1 MKFGILK
8 SKIDTLINESYK
20 NNSFKNELKTFD
32 KLILKNKNIGKLFYL
47 YDELTTHKGLNEG
60 VVNDYMEECIG
71 HYRRVVKSI
80 KPSDI
85 EKLNEWVKDV
95 KVGNKY
101 VEVDNLFSDNIVDI
115 EGRIK
120 SKNFIKESLMKVDV
134 NHESE
139 VNLPISTMIKIAN
152 QTFNK
157 FYNSLNET
165 EKKELG
171 ELLIKED
178 TELIGDYEIVKES
191 VLSKL
196 TILKRENTDYETG
209 KRINKSISKIETEKF
224 DKLNYYKLKRLND
237 EI

>member
-8 SKIDTLINESYK
+8 SKIDTLMNESYK

-60 VVNDYMEECIG
+60 VVNDYMDECINQ
-71 HYRRVVKSI
+71 YKKVIKTI

-85 EKLNEWVKDV
+85 EKLNEWVKNV

-101 VEVDNLFSDNIVDI
+101 VEVDNLFSNNIIDI

-134 NHESE
+134 KYESD

-157 FYNSLNET
+157 YYNSLTET
-165 EKKELG
+165 DKKELG

-178 TELIGDYEIVKES
+178 SELIDDYKIIKES
-191 VLSKL
+191 VIGKL
-196 TILKRENTDYETG
+196 VELKKEESNSDTFETINETI
-209 KRINKSISKIETEKF
+209 KKIESEKF
-224 DKLNYYKLKRLND
+224 DKLNYYKLRKLND